1 MNLTCL
7 TLFQVPGGATNGQNA
22 SPGMLDKLFKSK
34 KTAASPKTPRAEDKF
49 AKPASVKKE
58 KTTSSRSLKKEDSKL
73 AKPPISSIPRG
84 GSLSSRSR
92 TPSREN
98 LAKCRIN
105 PPGGVNTSGITKPGN
120 RLSSDSG
127 IHSPAEGK
135 TETKES
141 GLVRNNSLPNSR
153 IHAVKD
159 AALNRQTGIRAST
172 NSPTLVKKDTRSLP
186 KALLSYSKSG
196 DGAKSGQP
204 QDKSKSDSGGG
215 LRLKI
220 PPPLPSSLPPASSS
234 NSNTQETQA
243 TNGKAANNQILGVGH
258 ALRPNSAPSKAS
270 SSSQYQSK
278 DDINQ
283 AKKLHAQQQAKVKV
297 EMDTQTDTSA
307 LQKQS
312 TRVR

>member
-1 MNLTCL
+1 
-7 TLFQVPGGATNGQNA
+7 
-22 SPGMLDKLFKSK
+22 MLDKLFKSK
-34 KTAASPKTPRAEDKF
+34 KTAASSPKTPKAEDKF

-58 KTTSSRSLKKEDSKL
+58 KTTSSKSTKKDDSKL

-84 GSLSSRSR
+84 GSISSRSR

-105 PPGGVNTSGITKPGN
+105 PPGGVNTSGISKPGN

-141 GLVRNNSLPNSR
+141 GLVRNNSLPSAR
-153 IHAVKD
+153 IHSVKD
-159 AALNRQTGIRAST
+159 AAINRQSSIRSTT
-172 NSPTLVKKDTRSLP
+172 NSPTPVKKDSRSLP

-196 DGAKSGQP
+196 DSSKSGQS
-204 QDKSKSDSGGG
+204 QDKSKSDSGSGG

-220 PPPLPSSLPPASSS
+220 PPPLPSSLPPPSSS
-234 NSNTQETQA
+234 NSNTQDSQA
-243 TNGKAANNQILGVGH
+243 TNSSTKTVHNQIPGVGH
-258 ALRPNSAPSKAS
+258 YLRPNSAPSKAPAS
-270 SSSQYQSK
+270 NSSQYQSK

-283 AKKLHAQQQAKVKV
+283 AKKLQAQQQAKVKV

-307 LQKQS
+307 LQKQAS
-312 TRVR
+312 KVFIFARSNTP